1 MSRHSPLH
9 ERHLAS
15 GAKLADFAG
24 WELPLTYQ
32 HGTLAEHKACRQDAA
47 AFDVSH
53 LGTLEVSGPGA
64 LAALQWCLTND
75 LGRISVGEAQYTHLL
90 EPTEAWVIDDII
102 VWWLGDD
109 DFRVLPNASNTAE
122 VADIL
127 LASSDEA
134 AGAGITGAQ
143 DWQLEVEDVTHT
155 RALIAL
161 QGPKARERLSG
172 LSSGAAEASG
182 VGRFGV
188 ATFEYS
194 GAKCYV
200 AGTGYTGEDGV
211 ECDVPEAVAPEFWD
225 EVLSLGFE
233 PAGLAARD
241 VLRLEAGFPL
251 HGHDLGP
258 GITPLNA
265 RLGWVVGWKK
275 GEFRGRDVLAAQ
287 KEAGVS
293 EHLLGLAAE
302 GRRPLRD
309 KQAVF
314 LDGKQVGE
322 ITSGGYSPILE
333 RGIALAMLD
342 AGVSVG
348 DKVTV
353 SERELAAEVV
363 KPPFVPLG

>member
-1 MSRHSPLH
+1 MPQYSPLH
-9 ERHLAS
+9 KRHQAS

-24 WELPLTYQ
+24 WELPLTYEQ
-32 HGTLAEHKACRQDAA
+32 GTLAEHKACRQDAA
-47 AFDVSH
+47 VFDVSH
-53 LGTLEVSGPGA
+53 LGTLEVSGPGS
-64 LAALQWCLTND
+64 LDALQWCLTND
-75 LGRISVGEAQYTHLL
+75 LGRISEGEAQYTHLL
-90 EPTEAWVIDDII
+90 DPSEAWVIDDII
-102 VWWLGDD
+102 VWWMGDD
-109 DFRVLPNASNTAE
+109 DFRVLPNASNTTA
-122 VADIL
+122 VADVL
-127 LASSDEA
+127 RASSEEA
-134 AGAGITGAQ
+134 AAAGIDGAQ
-143 DWQLEVEDVTHT
+143 GWQLKVEDVTQT

-161 QGPKARERLSG
+161 QGPKARQRLSG
-172 LSSGAAEASG
+172 LSSGAGASE

-194 GAKCYV
+194 GVKCFV

-211 ECDVPEAVAPEFWD
+211 ECDVPESVAPEFWD

-265 RLGWVVGWKK
+265 KLGWVVGWKK

-293 EHLLGLAAE
+293 EHLLGLVAE

-314 LDGKQVGE
+314 LDGRQVGE
-322 ITSGGYSPILE
+322 INSGGYSPILE

-348 DKVTV
+348 DKVVV